1 MQARLKIKNIDAILV
16 YSPPLPLGITGY
28 WLGKVKRKP
37 VAVNIQDLY
46 PQTVIDLGLLK
57 NKFLINVSRA
67 MESFIYRK
75 SGYITVHSEGNKEY
89 VVKHGAK
96 TETTAVTHNWVDTD
110 LIKPGSRNNN
120 FSQKFKLVDKFV
132 VSFAG
137 VMGFAQGLDVV
148 IKAAV
153 YLKDYKDIVFVLV
166 GDGVKKK
173 ELEQET
179 KTLQLSNVMFVP
191 TQPRSIYPQIL
202 HASEICLVTLRK
214 DLATPVVPGK
224 LLSIM
229 ASGRPVITSLPL
241 TGDTPKI
248 INENKCGL
256 AVAPADPQALAEA
269 ILKLYND
276 KSLREEFGSNG
287 RLAAENIF
295 SREVCVS
302 RYEEIMKGLIK

>member
-1 MQARLKIKNIDAILV
+1 
-16 YSPPLPLGITGY
+16 
-28 WLGKVKRKP
+28 
-37 VAVNIQDLY
+37 
-46 PQTVIDLGLLK
+46 
-57 NKFLINVSRA
+57 
-67 MESFIYRK
+67 
-75 SGYITVHSEGNKEY
+75 
-89 VVKHGAK
+89 
-96 TETTAVTHNWVDTD
+96 
-110 LIKPGSRNNN
+110 
-120 FSQKFKLVDKFV
+120 
-132 VSFAG
+132 
-137 VMGFAQGLDVV
+137 
-148 IKAAV
+148 
-153 YLKDYKDIVFVLV
+153 
-166 GDGVKKK
+166 
-173 ELEQET
+173 
-179 KTLQLSNVMFVP
+179 
-191 TQPRSIYPQIL
+191 
-202 HASEICLVTLRK
+202 
-214 DLATPVVPGK
+214 LATPVVPGK